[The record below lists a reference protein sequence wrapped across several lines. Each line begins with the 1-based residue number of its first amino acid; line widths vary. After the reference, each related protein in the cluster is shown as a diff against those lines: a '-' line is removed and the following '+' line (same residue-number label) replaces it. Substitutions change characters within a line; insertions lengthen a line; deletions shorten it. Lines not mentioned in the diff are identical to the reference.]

1 MAGGWYAFRTL
12 CLIACGQ
19 EYLGH
24 WLVSG
29 NGTYSG
35 MCRRIDDRYRIALE
49 KAEKIR
55 EIDYNNDTILISRN
69 FPTGVSDILHPIL

>member
-1 MAGGWYAFRTL
+1 
-12 CLIACGQ
+12 
-19 EYLGH
+19 
-24 WLVSG
+24 
-29 NGTYSG
+29 

-55 EIDYNNDTILISRN
+55 EIDYNNDTILIYRN